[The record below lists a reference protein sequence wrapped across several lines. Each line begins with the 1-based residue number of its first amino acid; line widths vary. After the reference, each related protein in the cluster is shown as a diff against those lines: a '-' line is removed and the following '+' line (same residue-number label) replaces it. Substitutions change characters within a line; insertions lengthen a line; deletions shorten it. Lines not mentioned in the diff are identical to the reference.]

1 MLSFEDLF
9 KSLNCLANWNI
20 TSFQTCKL
28 CRNMEWLGKKFLE
41 GDCEFL
47 EFVSTEGELGI
58 YAKHIPLTTILE
70 PCVMRIHNDGE
81 IKKAAILGGF
91 VEILQERVTVLAE
104 DAQWPDEI
112 DVARAE
118 AAKKRAEDRIAA
130 KQEGTDM
137 RRAEAALKRAVAR
150 IGAAQS

>member
-1 MLSFEDLF
+1 MADKF
-9 KSLNCLANWNI
+9 KLNI
-20 TSFQTCKL
+20 ISP
-28 CRNMEWLGKKFLE
+28 EKKFLE

-112 DVARAE
+112 DVHVP
-118 AAKKRAEDRIAA
+118 KR
-130 KQEGTDM
+130 
-137 RRAEAALKRAVAR
+137 RRSALRTELLRSRKAQICAVQR
-150 IGAAQS
+150 RH

>member
-1 MLSFEDLF
+1 MADKF
-9 KSLNCLANWNI
+9 KLNI
-20 TSFQTCKL
+20 ISP
-28 CRNMEWLGKKFLE
+28 EKKFLE

-150 IGAAQS
+150 IGTTER

>member
-1 MLSFEDLF
+1 MADKF
-9 KSLNCLANWNI
+9 KLNI
-20 TSFQTCKL
+20 ISP
-28 CRNMEWLGKKFLE
+28 EKKFLE

-104 DAQWPDEI
+104 DAQWPEEI
-112 DVARAE
+112 DVERAKKAEERARKRLEAKSADIDIARAE
-118 AAKKRAEDRIAA
+118 L
-130 KQEGTDM
+130 
-137 RRAEAALKRAVAR
+137 ALKRALVRKGLKA
-150 IGAAQS
+150 

>member
-1 MLSFEDLF
+1 MVDKF
-9 KSLNCLANWNI
+9 KLNI
-20 TSFQTCKL
+20 ISP
-28 CRNMEWLGKKFLE
+28 EKKFLE

-104 DAQWPDEI
+104 DAQWPEEI
-112 DVARAE
+112 DVERAKKAEERAKERLAKKDGIDVLRAE
-118 AAKKRAEDRIAA
+118 V
-130 KQEGTDM
+130 
-137 RRAEAALKRAVAR
+137 ALKKAIARQNAVK
-150 IGAAQS
+150 

>member
-1 MLSFEDLF
+1 MADKF
-9 KSLNCLANWNI
+9 KLNI
-20 TSFQTCKL
+20 ISP
-28 CRNMEWLGKKFLE
+28 EKKFLE

-91 VEILQERVTVLAE
+91 VEILQEKVTVLAE

-118 AAKKRAEDRIAA
+118 AAKKRARTELLRSRKA
-130 KQEGTDM
+130 QTCVGRGGT
-137 RRAEAALKRAVAR
+137 EKSSCPN
-150 IGAAQS
+150 GAAQS

>member
-1 MLSFEDLF
+1 MADKF
-9 KSLNCLANWNI
+9 KLNI
-20 TSFQTCKL
+20 ISP
-28 CRNMEWLGKKFLE
+28 EKKFLE

-91 VEILQERVTVLAE
+91 VEILQEMHSGRMKLMWHVPKRRRSALRTELLRSRK
-104 DAQWPDEI
+104 AQI
-112 DVARAE
+112 CAV
-118 AAKKRAEDRIAA
+118 
-130 KQEGTDM
+130 Q
-137 RRAEAALKRAVAR
+137 RRH
-150 IGAAQS
+150 

>member
-1 MLSFEDLF
+1 MADKF
-9 KSLNCLANWNI
+9 KLNI
-20 TSFQTCKL
+20 ISP
-28 CRNMEWLGKKFLE
+28 EKKFLE

-91 VEILQERVTVLAE
+91 VEILQERVTVPKRRRSALRTE
-104 DAQWPDEI
+104 LLRSRKAQI
-112 DVARAE
+112 CAV
-118 AAKKRAEDRIAA
+118 
-130 KQEGTDM
+130 Q
-137 RRAEAALKRAVAR
+137 RRH
-150 IGAAQS
+150 

>member
-1 MLSFEDLF
+1 MADKF
-9 KSLNCLANWNI
+9 KLNI
-20 TSFQTCKL
+20 ISP
-28 CRNMEWLGKKFLE
+28 EKKFLE

-112 DVARAE
+112 DANRAE
-118 AAKKRAEDRIAA
+118 EARIRAERRI
-130 KQEGTDM
+130 KEGGEGVNID
-137 RRAEAALKRAVAR
+137 RAEAALRRSLAR
-150 IGAAQS
+150 IEALK